1 MIERIYKVAKLE
13 RQRCTWQERE
23 RGRES
28 ERERETERERQREK
42 TESQV

>member
-23 RGRES
+23 RGRER
-28 ERERETERERQREK
+28 ERERERERQREK

>member
-23 RGRES
+23 RGRE
-28 ERERETERERQREK
+28 RERQTDRQSETEK
-42 TESQV
+42 E